1 MKLYTISKHDGKKDP
16 KANIVERL
24 KTEVGSGYYDFI
36 IIEVGV
42 NEISNFIKKKYNN
55 NNNRTNNNNNN
66 NTNTTEFEERIEER
80 IIELSMVIKDIQ
92 REKSDLKFVIL
103 NQLPRIDSKLAVQYS
118 KVLDRS
124 MNFEFQEHTNVW
136 VKSLQF
142 DVNMSK
148 DQVTTQ

>member
-1 MKLYTISKHDGKKDP
+1 MKLYTISKHDGKKKP
-16 KANIVERL
+16 EANFAERL
-24 KTEVGSGYYDFI
+24 KIEISSGYYDII

-42 NEISNFIKKKYNN
+42 NEISNFIKKK
-55 NNNRTNNNNNN
+55 NNRTNNNINNRTNNN
-66 NTNTTEFEERIEER
+66 KNNTEFEERIEER

>member
-1 MKLYTISKHDGKKDP
+1 MK
-16 KANIVERL
+16 
-24 KTEVGSGYYDFI
+24 
-36 IIEVGV
+36 
-42 NEISNFIKKKYNN
+42 
-55 NNNRTNNNNNN
+55 
-66 NTNTTEFEERIEER
+66 EFEERIEER